1 MTDPET
7 PKPRRSRLP
16 WIGGALVA
24 LVAAYAFVGFRVLPG
39 VIRSQATDFVRT
51 TYGRDL
57 KIGAVALNPFL
68 LQLELRD
75 VAFPDADGT
84 TMVGFRRLFVDFETS
99 SLWRRA
105 YVFREVTLE
114 APYAHAVKRTAGLN
128 LADLAPPKKSPA
140 PPPSNEPLPAVWVES
155 LAVTEGAVDYEDR
168 ARRVP
173 LARRFT
179 PIAFSLN
186 DFRTTPDGG
195 DFRLSARSAAGEQFD
210 WKGRF
215 ALAPEVSSQGEFTIA
230 GLRAPGIAEFAGDAL
245 PFGLSSGT
253 IDLAGTYAVTA
264 GDVLA
269 VDVKLPQIRLADFA
283 LRARGADADWVKVP
297 SIALT
302 GVSVAM
308 PANAVNVAK
317 LAVNGIDAQVWI
329 AADGSVN
336 LQRLFAPAG
345 APSSR
350 PATAAP
356 KASGAPAADVPT
368 PPAGAKAPPAQA
380 TPSPRAQPAAT
391 SRSWQV
397 ALQSLEID
405 DARIRFEDRTKRPVA
420 PWTVAPLRVRVS
432 DVSLDLSKPLPVE
445 LDARVNDHAN
455 VAIRGRVTPSPLVA
469 SLDVSLDDARLAIL
483 QPYVLPFA
491 DLTIRDGIA
500 AVKGHLDVRPPG
512 SRPSQL
518 SFAGDVDLKNLRS
531 TDNALNES
539 FVDFGRLQVQKLR
552 YEMAPDSVQIDR
564 IVVKDPYARMIV
576 SRDAVLNVSAVLDP
590 VGTAAALKARKDR
603 EAAIARETPAERK
616 QRERLEEAAAQAVE
630 KQRKAEA
637 RKVAKNAKAT
647 RGKRAPL
654 PQEKLPIRIRE
665 VRIDGGRLNFSD
677 FNVQPNFAAD
687 IRQLTGTV
695 TGLSSAPAAHA
706 KLKLAGNVGEFSPV
720 EIGGELQP
728 FAYDAFTD
736 VALRFSNIS
745 LPVFNPYSGRFAG
758 YNIAKGKLDT
768 EISYRIVERE
778 LNAKHHIRIDQLEW
792 GEETPERA
800 EASLPVKFAT
810 VLLRD
815 RHGVIDL
822 NLPITGTLDDPKFRI
837 GPIVW
842 QVIRNIIV
850 KAVTAP
856 FALLGSLF
864 GGGEDAQFVDFAPG
878 ATDLEASQNERLAGL
893 AKALV
898 EKPGLQLDVPI
909 GVVPALDGP
918 AIRERRFVELRDAAV
933 RAKLKPKA
941 DAPVPAFDTL
951 EPKLRIEIL
960 TALVQKQTGAAP
972 QIPEPA
978 APPEG
983 TPRAEARALR
993 DTAALEFLGRA
1004 AHEAIAIGDVDYARL
1019 GEERA
1024 NAVQRALLAAGGLE
1038 PSRVFLVRSGTIEA
1052 KDGKAR
1058 LTLALK

>member
-1 MTDPET
+1 MTDAET
-7 PKPRRSRLP
+7 PKPRRRPLL
-16 WIGGALVA
+16 WAGGTVVA
-24 LVAAYAFVGFRVLPG
+24 LVVVYAIVGFRVLPG
-39 VIRSQATDFVRT
+39 VIRTQATEFVRT
-51 TYGRDL
+51 TYGRQL

-68 LQLELRD
+68 LQLEIRD
-75 VAFPDADGT
+75 FAFPDADGT

-99 SLWRRA
+99 SLWHRA

-114 APYAHAVKRTAGLN
+114 APYAHAVKRTGGLN
-128 LADLAPPKKSPA
+128 LADLAPPKKSPS
-140 PPPSNEPLPAVWVES
+140 PPPSDAPLPAVWIEA
-155 LAVTEGAVDYEDR
+155 LAVTDGAVDYDDR

-173 LARRFT
+173 LARRFA

-215 ALAPEVSSQGEFTIA
+215 ALEPDVSSQGEFTIA
-230 GLRAPGIAEFAGDAL
+230 GLRAPGVAEFVGDVL
-245 PFGLSSGT
+245 PFGLTSGT
-253 IDLAGTYAVTA
+253 IDLAGTYRVESGDALALNVTLLQ
-264 GDVLA
+264 V
-269 VDVKLPQIRLADFA
+269 RLADLA

-297 SIALT
+297 SLALT

-308 PANAVNVAK
+308 PANAVSVAK
-317 LAVNGIDAQVWI
+317 LAVTGVDAQAWI
-329 AADGSVN
+329 APDGSVN
-336 LQRLFAPAG
+336 LQRLFAPGGAG
-345 APSSR
+345 ATSTKQEAPPSTAPSS
-350 PATAAP
+350 PA
-356 KASGAPAADVPT
+356 KPT
-368 PPAGAKAPPAQA
+368 PA
-380 TPSPRAQPAAT
+380 
-391 SRSWQV
+391 SRPWQV
-397 ALQSLEID
+397 ALQSLEVD
-405 DARIRFEDRTKRPVA
+405 DARIRFEDRTKRPVT

-445 LDARVNDHAN
+445 LDARINDHAN
-455 VAIRGRVTPSPLVA
+455 VTIRGRVTPSPLVA
-469 SLDVSLDDARLAIL
+469 SLDLSLDDARLAIL

-518 SFAGDVDLKNLRS
+518 SFAGDVDVRNLHS

-539 FVDFGRLQVQKLR
+539 FVDFGRVQVQKLR

-590 VGTAAALKARKDR
+590 IGTAAALKARKDR

-616 QRERLEEAAAQAVE
+616 QRERLETAAAEAAE

-637 RKVAKNAKAT
+637 RRLAKTAKAA

-654 PQEKLPIRIRE
+654 PQEKMPVRIRE

-687 IRQLTGTV
+687 IRQLAGTV
-695 TGLSSAPAAHA
+695 TGLSSAPTAHA
-706 KLKLAGNVGEFSPV
+706 KLKLTGNVGEFSPV

-728 FAYDAFTD
+728 FAYDVYTD

-768 EISYRIVERE
+768 EISYRIVDRE

-792 GEETPERA
+792 GEATPERA

-822 NLPITGTLDDPKFRI
+822 NLPITGTLDDPQFRI

-878 ATDLEASQNERLAGL
+878 ATDLEASQAERLAGL

-909 GVVPALDGP
+909 GFVPTLDGP

-941 DAPVPAFDTL
+941 DAPLPGFDTL
-951 EPKLRIEIL
+951 EPKTRIEIL
-960 TALVQKQTGAAP
+960 TAIVQKQSGTAP
-972 QIPEPA
+972 QIPEPP

-993 DTAALEFLGRA
+993 EAAALEFLGRA
-1004 AHEAIAIGDVDYARL
+1004 ARESIAVGDVDYAKL

-1024 NAVQRALLAAGGLE
+1024 NSVQRALLAAGGLE
-1038 PSRVFLVRSGTIEA
+1038 PTRVFLVRSGTIEA